1 MALAAAL
8 KSAWSKPVLHGL
20 CLLPLAALV
29 YGLFVD
35 TLGANPVETLTHETG
50 QWALRLLLGTL
61 ALTPLQ
67 QWSGVAAWVRFRRM
81 LGLYAFFYVVCHFS
95 IWLLF
100 DHSLDLV
107 AMLED
112 IVERPYITVGFSAL
126 LLLLPLAVTSTNG
139 MIRRLGRRWKLLHRL
154 VYVIVAL
161 AILHYLWLVK
171 ADYLESGI
179 YAIIAAILLLHRL
192 EPIRRMARRMS
203 PVTR

>member
-8 KSAWSKPVLHGL
+8 KTALSKPVLHGL
-20 CLLPLAALV
+20 CLLPLAALI

-50 QWALRLLLGTL
+50 QWALRLLLVTL

-67 QWSGVAAWVRFRRM
+67 QWSGVAAWIRFRRM
-81 LGLYAFFYVVCHFS
+81 LGLYAFIYVVCHIS

-203 PVTR
+203 PATR

>member
-20 CLLPLAALV
+20 CLLPLAALI

-50 QWALRLLLGTL
+50 QWALRLLLVTL

-67 QWSGVAAWVRFRRM
+67 QWSGVAAWIRFRRM

-203 PVTR
+203 PATR

>member
-50 QWALRLLLGTL
+50 QWALRLLLVTL

-67 QWSGVAAWVRFRRM
+67 QWSGVAAWIRFRRM

-203 PVTR
+203 PATR

>member
-50 QWALRLLLGTL
+50 QWALRLLLVTL

-67 QWSGVAAWVRFRRM
+67 QWSGLAAWVRFRRM
-81 LGLYAFFYVVCHFS
+81 LGLYACFYVVCHFS

>member
-1 MALAAAL
+1 MSLAAAL
-8 KSAWSKPVLHGL
+8 KSAWSKPLLHL
-20 CLLPLAALV
+20 TCLLPLAVLM
-29 YGLFVD
+29 YGLLTVA
-35 TLGANPVETLTHETG
+35 LGANPVETLTHETG
-50 QWALRLLLGTL
+50 QWALRLLLATL

-67 QWSGVAAWVRFRRM
+67 QWSKIAAWVRFRRM
-81 LGLYAFFYVVCHFS
+81 LGLYAFFYVVCHFT

-100 DHSLDLV
+100 DHSLDLF

-126 LLLLPLAVTSTNG
+126 VLLVPLAVTSTQG
-139 MIRRLGRRWKLLHRL
+139 MIRRLGRRWKSLHRL

-192 EPIRRMARRMS
+192 ELIRRLARRTS
-203 PVTR
+203 PATR

>member
-8 KSAWSKPVLHGL
+8 KSAWSKPLLHLL
-20 CLLPLAALV
+20 CLLPLAALI

-35 TLGANPVETLTHETG
+35 SLGANPVETLTHETG
-50 QWALRLLLGTL
+50 QWALRLLLVTL

-67 QWSGVAAWVRFRRM
+67 QWSGLAAWVRFRRM

-100 DHSLDLV
+100 DHSLDLG
-107 AMLED
+107 AMVED

-126 LLLLPLAVTSTNG
+126 VLLVPLAVTSTNG
-139 MIRRLGRRWKLLHRL
+139 MVRRLGRRWKSLHRL
-154 VYVIVAL
+154 VYLILAL

-192 EPIRRMARRMS
+192 EPIRRIARRTS
-203 PVTR
+203 PATR